1 MANAKKLTMDELLE
15 KSGDKVKQIATGDTV
30 EGKVMSVKKHEILV
44 DLGANGVGMV
54 PRREAA
60 FSRDM
65 EVGQEVTASVIDAE
79 MDDGMVLL
87 SMRKAVK
94 DKGWDEISAKLEA
107 GEIVEITPFDANRG
121 DERPY
126 VYAYE

>member
-1 MANAKKLTMDELLE
+1 MAKATKMTMDELLAS
-15 KSGDKVKQIATGDTV
+15 SGDKVKQIVTSDTV

-94 DKGWDEISAKLEA
+94 DKG
-107 GEIVEITPFDANRG
+107 
-121 DERPY
+121 
-126 VYAYE
+126 